1 MDQAPD
7 TASIKKKL
15 ETIAERDNV
24 PIIRAAERDLLL
36 EAAEPV
42 MPGRILEIGTAIGY
56 SALLLAERFP
66 SSEIDTIEVDPE
78 RHEIAV
84 SAMKEAG
91 MEDRVHCHLGDA
103 ADILKTL
110 SGTYDFLYLDGPK
123 GQYLRE
129 LMEIEPKLSPRAV
142 ICADNVLF
150 RGLVRSLSLIHI

>member
-56 SALLLAERFP
+56 SALLWQ
-66 SSEIDTIEVDPE
+66 S
-78 RHEIAV
+78 
-84 SAMKEAG
+84 
-91 MEDRVHCHLGDA
+91 
-103 ADILKTL
+103 
-110 SGTYDFLYLDGPK
+110 DFLRPK
-123 GQYLRE
+123 STPSKS
-129 LMEIEPKLSPRAV
+129 IPKDMKLP
-142 ICADNVLF
+142 F
-150 RGLVRSLSLIHI
+150 PP

>member
-36 EAAEPV
+36 EAARPV

-78 RHEIAV
+78 TFAV
-84 SAMKEAG
+84 KVDGKHATVPPASEV
-91 MEDRVHCHLGDA
+91 RLNQ
-103 ADILKTL
+103 
-110 SGTYDFLYLDGPK
+110 LYFF
-123 GQYLRE
+123 
-129 LMEIEPKLSPRAV
+129 S
-142 ICADNVLF
+142 
-150 RGLVRSLSLIHI
+150 